1 MNIFPSPTQRLNPF
15 DFYAMM
21 RKKHPIEY
29 DEENDVYGI
38 FRYYD
43 ISKCFTDFKNF
54 SSDFAKWFNSTNANS
69 STKFQVASPI
79 GPSLVTSD
87 PPKHRNL
94 RNNISEAF
102 NPRRISMLEPKI
114 EKITQDLLEK
124 VIQNKSMDLIQDLA
138 YPLPVM
144 IIAELLGIPN
154 EDHHKFKKWA
164 DKILGLSIN
173 INRNSQEEVF
183 ENNYKLKQEMNS
195 YFGSIINLKKR
206 DPKND
211 LISGLIKSSVLNVNN
226 KEQND
231 ANKEGLTQIQQQKK
245 KDSFVLSQEDI
256 LSFCNLLLL
265 AGHVTTVNLIGNIF
279 LSLFENPKQFKL
291 LESRPLDY
299 IKSTIEETLR
309 YRSPVQFL
317 SRVATNDI
325 EIGNEKEK
333 VQLKKGKRVI
343 LWIGSANRDETIFTN
358 AKQFDITRFPNN
370 HIGFG
375 AGIHLCIGAPL
386 ARLEVQ
392 VVLKV
397 LLKRLKDIELDTTKA
412 DSVVPVNSMFIY
424 GVEHLPINFKLYNNY
439 YHSIF

>member
-1 MNIFPSPTQRLNPF
+1 MNIFPSPAQRLDPF

-29 DEENDVYGI
+29 DEKNDMYGI
-38 FRYYD
+38 FRYKD
-43 ISKCFTDFKNF
+43 IFKCFTDFKNF
-54 SSDFAKWFNSTNANS
+54 SSNFPKWFNSTYANS
-69 STKFQVASPI
+69 STKFQDASPI
-79 GPSLVTSD
+79 GPSLITSD

-94 RNNISEAF
+94 RNSISEAF
-102 NPRRISMLEPKI
+102 NPRQIDMLEPKI
-114 EKITQDLLEK
+114 EKITHDLLEK

-164 DKILGLSIN
+164 DKIISLSIN
-173 INRNSQEEVF
+173 INRNPPEVVF

-195 YFGSIINLKKR
+195 YFSSIIDIKKR

-211 LISGLIKSSVLNVNN
+211 LISGLIKSSILNVNN
-226 KEQND
+226 NNEKYDVEKEG
-231 ANKEGLTQIQQQKK
+231 GLTQIQRQKK
-245 KDSFVLSQEDI
+245 KDSFVLSDEDI

-279 LSLFENPKQFKL
+279 LSLFENPNQFKL
-291 LESRPLDY
+291 LQSRPSDY
-299 IKSTIEETLR
+299 IKPTIEETLR

-317 SRVATNDI
+317 SRVVINDI
-325 EIGNEKEK
+325 EIGNVNEK

-343 LWIGSANRDETIFTN
+343 LCIGSANRDEAIFTN
-358 AKQFDITRFPNN
+358 AEQFDITRDPNN

-386 ARLEVQ
+386 ARLEAQ

-397 LLKRLKDIELDTTKA
+397 LLKRLRDIKLDITKA
-412 DSVVPVNSMFIY
+412 DSVVPVNSMIIH
-424 GVEHLPINFKLYNNY
+424 GVENLPINFKLYNN
-439 YHSIF
+439 

>member
-1 MNIFPSPTQRLNPF
+1 MNIFPSPSQRLNPF
-15 DFYAMM
+15 DFYAKM
-21 RKKHPIEY
+21 RNKNPIAY
-29 DEENDVYGI
+29 DEENDLYGI
-38 FRYYD
+38 FRYND

-54 SSDFAKWFNSTNANS
+54 SSDFSRWFNSTNANS
-69 STKFQVASPI
+69 SKKYQDASPI
-79 GPSLVTSD
+79 GPSLITSD

-94 RNNISEAF
+94 RNSISEAF
-102 NPRRISMLEPKI
+102 NPRQISVLGPKI
-114 EKITQDLLEK
+114 EKITHDLLEN

-164 DKILGLSIN
+164 DQIISLSIN
-173 INRNSQEEVF
+173 TIRNPNEEVY

-195 YFGSIINLKKR
+195 YFSSIIDTKKE

-211 LISGLIKSSVLNVNN
+211 LISRIIKSSVLNVNDN
-226 KEQND
+226 DVQNNT
-231 ANKEGLTQIQQQKK
+231 NKEGELTQIQQIQKK

-291 LESRPLDY
+291 LQNRPLDY
-299 IKSTIEETLR
+299 IKPTIEETLR

-317 SRVATNDI
+317 SRVVANDI
-325 EIGNEKEK
+325 EIGNGTEK
-333 VQLKKGKRVI
+333 VRLNKGKRVF
-343 LWIGSANRDETIFTN
+343 LCIGSANRDETIFTN
-358 AKQFDITRFPNN
+358 AEQFDIARNPNN

-386 ARLEVQ
+386 ARLEAQ

-397 LLKRLKDIELDTTKA
+397 LLKMLKDIELDTTKA
-412 DSVVPVNSMFIY
+412 DSVVPVNSMIIY
-424 GVEHLPINFKLYNNY
+424 GVEHLPFNFKLYNN
-439 YHSIF
+439 

>member
-1 MNIFPSPTQRLNPF
+1 MDIFPSPTQRLDPF
-15 DFYAMM
+15 DFYSMM

-38 FRYYD
+38 FRYND
-43 ISKCFTDFKNF
+43 ISRCFTDFKNF
-54 SSDFAKWFNSTNANS
+54 SSDFAKRFNSTNANS
-69 STKFQVASPI
+69 STKFQDASPI
-79 GPSLVTSD
+79 GPSLITSD

-94 RNNISEAF
+94 RNSISGAF
-102 NPRRISMLEPKI
+102 NARQISMLEPKI
-114 EKITQDLLEK
+114 EKITHDLLEK

-138 YPLPVM
+138 FPLPVI

-154 EDHHKFKKWA
+154 EDHHKFKRWA
-164 DKILGLSIN
+164 DKIISLSIN
-173 INRNSQEEVF
+173 TNRKSQEEVY
-183 ENNYKLKQEMNS
+183 ENNHKLKQEMNP
-195 YFGSIINLKKR
+195 YFSSIISIKNK

-226 KEQND
+226 NEKYD
-231 ANKEGLTQIQQQKK
+231 AERKGLAQIRQQKK

-279 LSLFENPKQFKL
+279 LSLFENPNQFKL
-291 LESRPLDY
+291 LQSRPSDY
-299 IKSTIEETLR
+299 IKSTVEETLR

-317 SRVATNDI
+317 SRVVTKDI
-325 EIGNEKEK
+325 EIGKGKEK
-333 VQLKKGKRVI
+333 AQLKRGKRVI
-343 LWIGSANRDETIFTN
+343 LCIGSANRDETIFTN
-358 AKQFDITRFPNN
+358 AEQFDITRNSIN

-386 ARLEVQ
+386 ARLEAQ

-397 LLKRLKDIELDTTKA
+397 LLKMLKDIDLDTTKA
-412 DSVVPVNSMFIY
+412 DSVVPVNSVFIH
-424 GVEHLPINFKLYNNY
+424 GVEHLPINFKLYNN
-439 YHSIF
+439 

>member
-1 MNIFPSPTQRLNPF
+1 MNIFPSPTQRLDPF

-38 FRYYD
+38 FRYND

-54 SSDFAKWFNSTNANS
+54 SSDFARWFNSTNANS
-69 STKFQVASPI
+69 SKNFQDASPI
-79 GPSLVTSD
+79 GPSLITSD

-94 RNNISEAF
+94 RNSISEAF
-102 NPRRISMLEPKI
+102 NPRQISMLEPKI
-114 EKITQDLLEK
+114 EKITHDLLEK

-138 YPLPVM
+138 YPLPVI

-154 EDHHKFKKWA
+154 EDHNKFKKWA
-164 DKILGLSIN
+164 DQIISLSIN
-173 INRNSQEEVF
+173 TNRNSSEEVF

-195 YFGSIINLKKR
+195 YFSSIIDIKKR

-211 LISGLIKSSVLNVNN
+211 LISGLIKSSVLNVINNDEYSDTN
-226 KEQND
+226 KEG
-231 ANKEGLTQIQQQKK
+231 GLTQIQQQQKK
-245 KDSFVLSQEDI
+245 KEFFVLSQEDI

-279 LSLFENPKQFKL
+279 LSLFENPNQFKL
-291 LESRPLDY
+291 LQSRPLDY

-317 SRVATNDI
+317 SRVVINDI
-325 EIGNEKEK
+325 EIGNGKEK

-343 LWIGSANRDETIFTN
+343 LSIGSANRDEAIFVN
-358 AKQFDITRFPNN
+358 AEQFDITRNPNN

-386 ARLEVQ
+386 ARLEAQ
-392 VVLKV
+392 VVIKV
-397 LLKRLKDIELDTTKA
+397 LLKMLKDIELDKTKA
-412 DSVVPVNSMFIY
+412 DSVVPINSMIIY
-424 GVEHLPINFKLYNNY
+424 GVEHLPINFKLYNN
-439 YHSIF
+439 

>member
-1 MNIFPSPTQRLNPF
+1 MNIFPSPSQRLNPF
-15 DFYAMM
+15 DFYAKM
-21 RKKHPIEY
+21 RNKNPIAY
-29 DEENDVYGI
+29 DEENDLYGI
-38 FRYYD
+38 FRYND

-54 SSDFAKWFNSTNANS
+54 SSDFSRWFNSTNANS
-69 STKFQVASPI
+69 SKKYQDASPI
-79 GPSLVTSD
+79 GPSLITSD

-94 RNNISEAF
+94 RNSISEAF
-102 NPRRISMLEPKI
+102 NPRQISVLEHKI
-114 EKITQDLLEK
+114 EKITHDLLEN

-154 EDHHKFKKWA
+154 EDHCKFKKWA
-164 DKILGLSIN
+164 DQIISLSIN
-173 INRNSQEEVF
+173 TIRNPNEEVY

-195 YFGSIINLKKR
+195 YFSSIIDTKKE

-211 LISGLIKSSVLNVNN
+211 LISRIIKSSVLNVNDN
-226 KEQND
+226 DVQNNT
-231 ANKEGLTQIQQQKK
+231 NKEGELTQIQQIQKK
-245 KDSFVLSQEDI
+245 KDSFVLSQGDI

-291 LESRPLDY
+291 LQNRPLDY
-299 IKSTIEETLR
+299 IKPTIEETLR

-317 SRVATNDI
+317 SRVVANDI
-325 EIGNEKEK
+325 EIGNGTEK
-333 VQLKKGKRVI
+333 VRLNKGKRVF
-343 LWIGSANRDETIFTN
+343 LCIGSANRDETIFTN
-358 AKQFDITRFPNN
+358 AEQFDIARNPNN

-386 ARLEVQ
+386 ARLEAQ

-397 LLKRLKDIELDTTKA
+397 LLKMLKDIELDTTKA
-412 DSVVPVNSMFIY
+412 DSVVPVNSMIIY
-424 GVEHLPINFKLYNNY
+424 GVEHLPINFKLYNN
-439 YHSIF
+439 

>member
-29 DEENDVYGI
+29 DEVNDVYGI
-38 FRYYD
+38 FRYND

-54 SSDFAKWFNSTNANS
+54 SSDFTKWFNSTNADS
-69 STKFQVASPI
+69 FTKFQASSPI
-79 GPSLVTSD
+79 GPSLITSD
-87 PPKHRNL
+87 PPRHRNL
-94 RNNISEAF
+94 RNSISEAF
-102 NPRRISMLEPKI
+102 NPRQISMLEPKI
-114 EKITQDLLEK
+114 EKITHDLLEK
-124 VIQNKSMDLIQDLA
+124 VIQNKNMDLIQDLA
-138 YPLPVM
+138 YPLPVI

-164 DKILGLSIN
+164 DQIISLSILLN
-173 INRNSQEEVF
+173 KNSQEVF

-195 YFGSIINLKKR
+195 YFISIIDIKKR

-211 LISGLIKSSVLNVNN
+211 LISGLIKSSVLNVNDN
-226 KEQND
+226 DVQND
-231 ANKEGLTQIQQQKK
+231 ANKEGELTQIQQQKT
-245 KDSFVLSQEDI
+245 KDSFVLSREDI

-291 LESRPLDY
+291 LQSNPSEYIRP
-299 IKSTIEETLR
+299 TIEETLR
-309 YRSPVQFL
+309 YKSPVQFL
-317 SRVATNDI
+317 SRIVTKDI
-325 EIGNEKEK
+325 EMGKGEEKM
-333 VQLKKGKRVI
+333 QLKKGKRVI

-358 AKQFDITRFPNN
+358 AEQFDITRNLIN

-386 ARLEVQ
+386 ARLEAQ

-397 LLKRLKDIELDTTKA
+397 LLKMLKDIELDTAKA
-412 DSVVPVNSMFIY
+412 GSVTPVNSMIIH
-424 GVEHLPINFKLYNNY
+424 GIEHLPINFEINNK
-439 YHSIF
+439 

>member
-1 MNIFPSPTQRLNPF
+1 MNIFPSPTQRLDPF

-38 FRYYD
+38 FRYND

-54 SSDFAKWFNSTNANS
+54 SSDFARWFNSTNAS
-69 STKFQVASPI
+69 SSKNFQDASPI
-79 GPSLVTSD
+79 GPSLITSD

-94 RNNISEAF
+94 RNSISEAF
-102 NPRRISMLEPKI
+102 NPTQISMLEPKI
-114 EKITQDLLEK
+114 EKITHDLLEK

-138 YPLPVM
+138 YPLPVI

-154 EDHHKFKKWA
+154 EDHNKFKKWA
-164 DKILGLSIN
+164 DQIISLSIN
-173 INRNSQEEVF
+173 TNRNSSEKVF

-195 YFGSIINLKKR
+195 YFSSIIDIKKR

-226 KEQND
+226 ND
-231 ANKEGLTQIQQQKK
+231 EYSDTNKEGVLTQIQQQQKK
-245 KDSFVLSQEDI
+245 KESFVLSQEDI

-279 LSLFENPKQFKL
+279 LSLFENPNQFKL
-291 LESRPLDY
+291 LQSRPLDY

-317 SRVATNDI
+317 SRVVINDI
-325 EIGNEKEK
+325 EIGNGKEK

-343 LWIGSANRDETIFTN
+343 LSIGSANRDEAIFVN
-358 AKQFDITRFPNN
+358 AEQFDITRNPNN

-386 ARLEVQ
+386 ARLEAQ

-397 LLKRLKDIELDTTKA
+397 LLKMFKDIELDTTKA
-412 DSVVPVNSMFIY
+412 DSVVPVNSMIIY
-424 GVEHLPINFKLYNNY
+424 GVEHLPINFKLYNN
-439 YHSIF
+439 

>member
-1 MNIFPSPTQRLNPF
+1 
-15 DFYAMM
+15 
-21 RKKHPIEY
+21 
-29 DEENDVYGI
+29 
-38 FRYYD
+38 
-43 ISKCFTDFKNF
+43 
-54 SSDFAKWFNSTNANS
+54 
-69 STKFQVASPI
+69 
-79 GPSLVTSD
+79 
-87 PPKHRNL
+87 
-94 RNNISEAF
+94 
-102 NPRRISMLEPKI
+102 
-114 EKITQDLLEK
+114 
-124 VIQNKSMDLIQDLA
+124 
-138 YPLPVM
+138 
-144 IIAELLGIPN
+144 
-154 EDHHKFKKWA
+154 
-164 DKILGLSIN
+164 
-173 INRNSQEEVF
+173 
-183 ENNYKLKQEMNS
+183 
-195 YFGSIINLKKR
+195 
-206 DPKND
+206 
-211 LISGLIKSSVLNVNN
+211 
-226 KEQND
+226 
-231 ANKEGLTQIQQQKK
+231 
-245 KDSFVLSQEDI
+245 
-256 LSFCNLLLL
+256 LLL

-358 AKQFDITRFPNN
+358 AEKFDITRFPNN

>member
-1 MNIFPSPTQRLNPF
+1 VNIFSSPTQRLDPF

-21 RKKHPIEY
+21 RKKHSIEY
-29 DEENDVYGI
+29 DEENDMYGI
-38 FRYYD
+38 FRYND

-54 SSDFAKWFNSTNANS
+54 SSDFSRWFNSTNANS
-69 STKFQVASPI
+69 STKFQDVSPI
-79 GPSLVTSD
+79 GPSLITSD

-94 RNNISEAF
+94 RNSISEAF
-102 NPRRISMLEPKI
+102 NPRQISVLEPKI
-114 EKITQDLLEK
+114 EKITHDLLEN

-154 EDHHKFKKWA
+154 EDHPKFKKWA
-164 DKILGLSIN
+164 DQIISLSIL
-173 INRNSQEEVF
+173 INKNPNEEVY
-183 ENNYKLKQEMNS
+183 ENSYKLKQEMNS
-195 YFGSIINLKKR
+195 YFSSIIEIKKG
-206 DPKND
+206 DLKND
-211 LISGLIKSSVLNVNN
+211 LISGLIKSSVLNVNDN
-226 KEQND
+226 DVQNNT
-231 ANKEGLTQIQQQKK
+231 NKEGELTQIQQIQKK

-291 LESRPLDY
+291 LQSMPSDY

-317 SRVATNDI
+317 SRVVANDI
-325 EIGNEKEK
+325 EIGNGTEK
-333 VQLKKGKRVI
+333 VQLNKGKRVF
-343 LWIGSANRDETIFTN
+343 LCIGSANRDETIFTN
-358 AKQFDITRFPNN
+358 AEQFDITRNPIN

-386 ARLEVQ
+386 ARLEAQ

-397 LLKRLKDIELDTTKA
+397 LLKMLKDIKLDTTKA
-412 DSVVPVNSMFIY
+412 DSVVPVNSMIIY
-424 GVEHLPINFKLYNNY
+424 GVEHLPINFKLCNK
-439 YHSIF
+439 

>member
-1 MNIFPSPTQRLNPF
+1 MNIFPSPSQRLNPF
-15 DFYAMM
+15 DFYAKM
-21 RKKHPIEY
+21 RNKNPIAY
-29 DEENDVYGI
+29 DEENDLYGI
-38 FRYYD
+38 FRYND

-54 SSDFAKWFNSTNANS
+54 SSDFSRWFNSTNANS
-69 STKFQVASPI
+69 SKKYQDASPI
-79 GPSLVTSD
+79 GPSLITSD

-94 RNNISEAF
+94 RNSISEAF
-102 NPRRISMLEPKI
+102 NPRQISVLEHKI
-114 EKITQDLLEK
+114 EKITHDLLEN

-154 EDHHKFKKWA
+154 EDHCKFKKWA
-164 DKILGLSIN
+164 DQIISLSIN
-173 INRNSQEEVF
+173 TIRNPNEEVY

-195 YFGSIINLKKR
+195 YFSSIIDTKKE

-211 LISGLIKSSVLNVNN
+211 LISRLIKSSVLNVNDN
-226 KEQND
+226 DVQNNT
-231 ANKEGLTQIQQQKK
+231 NKEGELTQIQQIQKK

-291 LESRPLDY
+291 LQNRPLDY
-299 IKSTIEETLR
+299 IKPTIEETLR

-317 SRVATNDI
+317 SRVVANDI
-325 EIGNEKEK
+325 EIGNGTEK
-333 VQLKKGKRVI
+333 VRLNKGKRVF
-343 LWIGSANRDETIFTN
+343 LCIGSANRDETIFTN
-358 AKQFDITRFPNN
+358 AEQFDIARNPNN

-386 ARLEVQ
+386 ARLEAQ

-397 LLKRLKDIELDTTKA
+397 LLKMLKDIELDTTKA
-412 DSVVPVNSMFIY
+412 DSVVPVNSMIIY
-424 GVEHLPINFKLYNNY
+424 GVEHLPFNFKLYNN
-439 YHSIF
+439 

>member
-1 MNIFPSPTQRLNPF
+1 MNIFPSPAQRLDPF
-15 DFYAMM
+15 DFYSMM

-29 DEENDVYGI
+29 DEKNDVYGI
-38 FRYYD
+38 FRYKD
-43 ISKCFTDFKNF
+43 IFKCFTDFKNF
-54 SSDFAKWFNSTNANS
+54 SSDFVKWFNSTYANS
-69 STKFQVASPI
+69 STKFQDASPI
-79 GPSLVTSD
+79 GPSLITSD

-94 RNNISEAF
+94 RNSISEAF
-102 NPRRISMLEPKI
+102 NPRQIDMLEPKI
-114 EKITQDLLEK
+114 EKITHDLLEK

-164 DKILGLSIN
+164 DKIISLSIN
-173 INRNSQEEVF
+173 INRNPPEEVF

-195 YFGSIINLKKR
+195 YFSSIIDIKKR

-211 LISGLIKSSVLNVNN
+211 LISGLIKSSILNVNN
-226 KEQND
+226 NNEKYDVEKEG
-231 ANKEGLTQIQQQKK
+231 GLTQIQRQKK
-245 KDSFVLSQEDI
+245 KDSFVLSDEDI

-279 LSLFENPKQFKL
+279 LSLFENPNQFKL
-291 LESRPLDY
+291 LQSRPSDY
-299 IKSTIEETLR
+299 IKPTIEETLR

-317 SRVATNDI
+317 SRVVINDI
-325 EIGNEKEK
+325 EIGNVNEK

-343 LWIGSANRDETIFTN
+343 LCIGSANRDEAIFTN
-358 AKQFDITRFPNN
+358 AEQFDITRDPNN

-386 ARLEVQ
+386 ARLEAQ
-392 VVLKV
+392 VVLKI
-397 LLKRLKDIELDTTKA
+397 LLKRLRDIKLDITKA
-412 DSVVPVNSMFIY
+412 DSVVPVNSMIIH
-424 GVEHLPINFKLYNNY
+424 GVENLPINFKLYNN
-439 YHSIF
+439 

>member
-1 MNIFPSPTQRLNPF
+1 MYIFPSPTQRLDPF

-38 FRYYD
+38 FRYDD
-43 ISKCFTDFKNF
+43 ISKCFTHFKNF

-69 STKFQVASPI
+69 STKFQDASPI
-79 GPSLVTSD
+79 GPSLITSD

-94 RNNISEAF
+94 RNSISEAF
-102 NPRRISMLEPKI
+102 NPRQISMLEPKI
-114 EKITQDLLEK
+114 EKITHDLLEK
-124 VIQNKSMDLIQDLA
+124 AIQNKSMDLIQDLA
-138 YPLPVM
+138 YPLPVI

-154 EDHHKFKKWA
+154 ENHHKFKKWA
-164 DKILGLSIN
+164 DQIISLSIN
-173 INRNSQEEVF
+173 TNRNPPEEVF

-195 YFGSIINLKKR
+195 YFSSIIDIKKR

-211 LISGLIKSSVLNVNN
+211 LISGLIKSSVLNVNDN
-226 KEQND
+226 EQND
-231 ANKEGLTQIQQQKK
+231 TNKEGELTQIQQQQQKK
-245 KDSFVLSQEDI
+245 KGSFVLSQEDI

-279 LSLFENPKQFKL
+279 LSLLENPKQFKL
-291 LESRPLDY
+291 LQSRPADY
-299 IKSTIEETLR
+299 IKPTIEETLR

-317 SRVATNDI
+317 SRVVNNDI
-325 EIGNEKEK
+325 EIGKGKEK
-333 VQLKKGKRVI
+333 VQLKKGERVI
-343 LWIGSANRDETIFTN
+343 LCIGSANRDETIFTN
-358 AKQFDITRFPNN
+358 AEQFDITRNPIN

-386 ARLEVQ
+386 ARLEAQ

-397 LLKRLKDIELDTTKA
+397 LLKTLKDIELDTTKA
-412 DSVVPVNSMFIY
+412 DSVVPVNSMTIY
-424 GVEHLPINFKLYNNY
+424 GVEHLPINFKLYNN
-439 YHSIF
+439 